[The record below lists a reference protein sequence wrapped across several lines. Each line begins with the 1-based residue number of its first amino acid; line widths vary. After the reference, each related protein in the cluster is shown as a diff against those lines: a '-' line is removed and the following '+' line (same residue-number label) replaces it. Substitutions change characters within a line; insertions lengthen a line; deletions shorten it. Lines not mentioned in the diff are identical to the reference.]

1 MGSWIT
7 VCSVDEIA
15 LEDVLRFQH
24 DGMEYAIY
32 RLGESDFHATAGHC
46 THEKMLLCEGIV
58 EDGVIEC
65 PKHYGRFDIRS
76 GRALGAPVFIEL
88 ETFPVK
94 VEDGT
99 VYLEV
104 A

>member
-1 MGSWIT
+1 MGSWLA
-7 VCSVDEIA
+7 VCAVDDIA
-15 LEDVLRFQH
+15 VEDVRRFQH
-24 DGMEYAIY
+24 DGAEYAIY
-32 RLGESDFHATAGHC
+32 RLGESEFHATAGHC

-58 EDGVIEC
+58 EGDEIEC

-76 GRALGAPVFIEL
+76 GQALGAPVFIGL

-94 VEDGT
+94 IEAGT

-104 A
+104 T